1 MWEGKAVNDDQRK
14 AVAEFMFN
22 LAIGCLLTLT
32 VGPVLLPDPK
42 YSTLFLAAIG
52 FVCALALFIAGY
64 RLLR

>member
-1 MWEGKAVNDDQRK
+1 MNDDQRK

-22 LAIGCLLTLT
+22 LAIGCLLTLA

-42 YSTLFLAAIG
+42 YSTLFLAVIG
-52 FVCALALFIAGY
+52 IVCALALFIAGY

>member
-1 MWEGKAVNDDQRK
+1 MNDDQRK

-32 VGPVLLPDPK
+32 VGPALLPDSK
-42 YSTLFLAAIG
+42 YSVLFLASIG
-52 FVCALALFIAGY
+52 AVSALALFIAGY